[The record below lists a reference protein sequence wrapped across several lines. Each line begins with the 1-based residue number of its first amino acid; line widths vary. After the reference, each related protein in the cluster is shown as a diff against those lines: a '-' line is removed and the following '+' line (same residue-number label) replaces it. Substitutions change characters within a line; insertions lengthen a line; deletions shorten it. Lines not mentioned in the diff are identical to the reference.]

1 MTKDQNP
8 YTLSIVLL
16 PTSLEWHRN
25 FYPSHR
31 DLPQAM
37 HSILTIVLWPLAAYL
52 IGSISS
58 AVIISKIFRLSDPRE
73 VGSGNPGATNVL
85 RSGNKLA
92 AFFTLLGDL
101 LKGLLPVAAAQHFDV
116 GVPII
121 ALVAIAAFIGHLYPV
136 FLGFKGGK
144 GVATAIGVF
153 AALSWKLFALF
164 TLTWVIV
171 AALSRYSSLAALL
184 AAALT
189 GLASFAIFN
198 QKAELQLIGAVF
210 FIVAFLFKRHRPN
223 VERLK
228 AGTEPK
234 IGKKPS

>member
-1 MTKDQNP
+1 MQP
-8 YTLSIVLL
+8 LL
-16 PTSLEWHRN
+16 N
-25 FYPSHR
+25 
-31 DLPQAM
+31 
-37 HSILTIVLWPLAAYL
+37 IILWPLVAYL

-58 AVIISKIFRLSDPRE
+58 AVIISKAFRLSDPRD

-92 AFFTLLGDL
+92 AFLTLIGDL
-101 LKGLLPVAAAQHFDV
+101 LKGLLPVAAAQYYGLSV
-116 GVPII
+116 ATI

-164 TLTWVIV
+164 TLTWMIV
-171 AALSRYSSLAALL
+171 AAVSRYSSLAALL
-184 AAALT
+184 AAAVT
-189 GLASFAIFN
+189 GIGSFAIFN
-198 QKAELQLIGAVF
+198 QKPELQLIGAVF
-210 FIVAFLFKRHRPN
+210 LIVAFLFKRHRPN
-223 VERLK
+223 IERLK

-234 IGKKPS
+234 IGKKKTKL

>member
-1 MTKDQNP
+1 MLP
-8 YTLSIVLL
+8 LL
-16 PTSLEWHRN
+16 N
-25 FYPSHR
+25 
-31 DLPQAM
+31 
-37 HSILTIVLWPLAAYL
+37 IILWPLAAYL
-52 IGSISS
+52 VGSISS
-58 AVIISKIFRLSDPRE
+58 AVIISKIFRLSDPRD

-92 AFFTLLGDL
+92 AFLTLLGDL
-101 LKGLLPVAAAQHFDV
+101 LKGLLPVAAAQHYGLSV
-116 GVPII
+116 AII

-164 TLTWVIV
+164 TLTWIIV
-171 AALSRYSSLAALL
+171 AAVSRYSSLAALL
-184 AAALT
+184 AAAVT
-189 GLASFAIFN
+189 GLGSFAIFN
-198 QKAELQLIGAVF
+198 QKPELQLIGAVF
-210 FIVAFLFKRHRPN
+210 LIVAFLFKRHRPN
-223 VERLK
+223 IERLK